1 MKRTLKTKTRKL
13 NNFKKEEINKAQTI
27 KGGDPTTPR
36 GTEVIV
42 TSD

>member
-1 MKRTLKTKTRKL
+1 MKKTLKPKTQKL
-13 NNFKKEEINKAQTI
+13 NNFKKEELKKAQTI

-42 TSD
+42 D